1 MILSNWNIPHNG
13 HCNSR
18 LFFSKNLLFSKIF
31 MISGTIVL
39 RHKIGRC
46 TGGVMLDSLELKDHI
61 SYYYLL
67 IFFS

>member
-1 MILSNWNIPHNG
+1 MLLSNWNIPHNS

-18 LFFSKNLLFSKIF
+18 LIFSKNLPSSEIF
-31 MISGTIVL
+31 IISGTIVL

-46 TGGVMLDSLELKDHI
+46 AGGVMLDSLELKDHI